1 MYMQHRGG
9 VISAT
14 LAAALRIGSGQ
25 VDLSKALSAAIR
37 EHPGQKQVS
46 LARHDLLNAPPF
58 LYAVKDAIQPYAI
71 RTLPRTARG
80 GQPSTHSASVCSK
93 IELDLACM
101 HAYGTLEDDRYK
113 RIHFQGDLA
122 SSPPEIEADENQP
135 VH

>member
-1 MYMQHRGG
+1 MEACFVFQMKTVVKELRGEFPRLYMQHRGG

-58 LYAVKDAIQPYAI
+58 LYAGNDAIQSMQSELSP
-71 RTLPRTARG
+71 
-80 GQPSTHSASVCSK
+80 GQPGEGSIFPSEPVTQSVFVCSK
-93 IELDLACM
+93 LDLACM
-101 HAYGTLEDDRYK
+101 HAHR
-113 RIHFQGDLA
+113 Q
-122 SSPPEIEADENQP
+122 S
-135 VH
+135 